1 MATVSLLIAD
11 DNAERAAA
19 LLERVK
25 SDSWSVAIAPTA
37 EAACTAIDA
46 NPIAVVLADAAVW
59 HDKGLGAFASAKHPA
74 LPVIVLTAR
83 GEASPAIVQQLQLGV
98 LTFVPRDAGRR
109 RLVETIQSLLDITRH
124 NPYRERVRT
133 YLRSAGVELHIG
145 NDPGAVA
152 VVVGYLQRI
161 LEDYG
166 LSNDRERFRVGLAL
180 SEAILNAVIHG
191 NLEVASDLRD
201 AENDSYYETIE
212 EKRRTE
218 PFASRI
224 VQISTQF
231 SQSTATFVI
240 RDQGPGFD
248 RSSLPD
254 PTDPANLLKPSGRGV
269 LMMRAYTDLV
279 TWNEIGNEV
288 TLVKGLTA

>member
-1 MATVSLLIAD
+1 MATVNLLIAD
-11 DNAERAAA
+11 DNADRAGA
-19 LLERVK
+19 LKERVK
-25 SDSWSVAIAPTA
+25 SDSWTVSLAASA
-37 EAACTAIDA
+37 EAACAAIDA
-46 NPIAVVLADAAVW
+46 NPIAVVLADASMW
-59 HDKGLGAFASAKHPA
+59 HEKGLGAFASTKHPA

-83 GEASPAIVQQLQLGV
+83 GETSPTIVQQLQLGV
-98 LTFVPRDAGRR
+98 MTFVPRDAGRR

-124 NPYRERVRT
+124 NPYRERVKA
-133 YLRSAGVELHIG
+133 YLRAVEVELHIG

-180 SEAILNAVIHG
+180 SEALSNAVIHG
-191 NLEVASDLRD
+191 NLEVASDLRE
-201 AENDSYYETIE
+201 AENESYYEAIE
-212 EKRRTE
+212 RQRGIE
-218 PFASRI
+218 PFASRT
-224 VQISTQF
+224 VQVHTRF

-248 RSSLPD
+248 RTALPD
-254 PTDPANLLKPSGRGV
+254 PTDPANLLKPSGRGI

-279 TWNEIGNEV
+279 TWNEVGNEV
-288 TLVKGLTA
+288 TLVKGLSA